1 MFASFL
7 STIFGSLLSICVT
20 ALAAFAVT
28 LIFRTSTT
36 TNFAQ
41 GSIAAFGCYIVADL
55 LNKYGMP
62 VWQGVFIG
70 MVAGVLI
77 GLVIDLVI
85 FRNGRHVNAIGK
97 QIITMGIVSL
107 FFGGIPLVF
116 GTPERIPFE
125 AFYNTVKAG
134 VSPNISIAAFGGSI
148 VITKHALICLAISV
162 VVLGVLFLLQS
173 RLLKKLN

>member
-7 STIFGSLLSICVT
+7 STICGSLLSVCVT

-55 LNKYGMP
+55 LEDQGLP
-62 VWQGVFIG
+62 VWIGVFP
-70 MVAGVLI
+70 GVVVGIII
-77 GLVIDLVI
+77 GLLIDLVI

-97 QIITMGIVSL
+97 
-107 FFGGIPLVF
+107 
-116 GTPERIPFE
+116 
-125 AFYNTVKAG
+125 
-134 VSPNISIAAFGGSI
+134 
-148 VITKHALICLAISV
+148 
-162 VVLGVLFLLQS
+162 
-173 RLLKKLN
+173 